1 MLSINSNRVRSEHSA
16 FTFGAQLKTPNGDV
30 TRLLSAWASG
40 EARAL
45 DELMPLVYEELRR
58 IARRHWSGQ
67 RQGHTLQPTALIH
80 EAFLKLVGQ
89 GDKAFESRTQF
100 FALASTAMRQVL
112 VNHAEASLAQKR
124 GGGQARVSLD
134 AIDPAV
140 QQQAQDVCALHDA
153 LTTLHQIDSRKSR
166 VVELRYFGGLSIEE
180 TAAALSVSEKTVVR
194 DWEFARAWLLRQL
207 DRTSL
212 P

>member
-1 MLSINSNRVRSEHSA
+1 M
-16 FTFGAQLKTPNGDV
+16 KTPNGDV
-30 TRLLSAWASG
+30 TRLLSAWAAG

-45 DELMPLVYEELRR
+45 DELIPLVYEELRR

-67 RQGHTLQPTALIH
+67 RAGHTLQPTALIN

-112 VNHAEASLAQKR
+112 VNHAEASVAQKR
-124 GGGQARVSLD
+124 GGGQTRVSLD

-140 QQQAQDVCALHDA
+140 QQQAQDVCALHEA
-153 LTTLHQIDSRKSR
+153 LIALHQIDPRKSR

-207 DRTSL
+207 DRSSGAFL
-212 P
+212 